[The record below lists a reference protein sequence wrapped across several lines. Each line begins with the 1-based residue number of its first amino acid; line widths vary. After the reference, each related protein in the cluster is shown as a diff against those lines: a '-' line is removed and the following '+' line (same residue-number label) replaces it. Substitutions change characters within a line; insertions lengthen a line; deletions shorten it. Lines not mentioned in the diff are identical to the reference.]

1 MYKSVLDC
9 SLYIERLYSHTQGIT
24 TTMDDITPN
33 QDWIL
38 NEWKYG
44 LLMLVLCITSF
55 NIGLLIGSV
64 LGYVI

>member
-1 MYKSVLDC
+1 
-9 SLYIERLYSHTQGIT
+9 
-24 TTMDDITPN
+24 MDNLKPN

-44 LLMLVLCITSF
+44 LLMLVLCVTSF
-55 NIGLLIGSV
+55 NLGLLIGSI